1 MAKAGKTTSRSTSKT
16 AGKAAPRHDS
26 GKAKPRKDSADARS
40 APRFDRTRNDHSRE
54 RAEDYVELIAELT
67 AERGEARAVDM
78 ARRLG
83 VSHVTVTRTVARLQ
97 KAGWVKSE
105 PYRAIFLTPAG
116 EELAAEARARHL
128 VVLEFLRAA
137 GVSAQT
143 ANLDAEGIEHHV
155 SPETLA
161 ALKKLTAKIRE
172 D

>member
-1 MAKAGKTTSRSTSKT
+1 MAKARKTARKP
-16 AGKAAPRHDS
+16 AGKAAPQS
-26 GKAKPRKDSADARS
+26 GKAAPRPPATGKAADSRS
-40 APRFDRTRNDHSRE
+40 APRFNRTRHDHSRE

-67 AERGEARAVDM
+67 AEHGEARAVDM

-116 EELAAEARARHL
+116 EDLAAQAHSRHQ
-128 VVLEFLRAA
+128 VVLDFLRAA
-137 GVSAQT
+137 GISART